1 MLRRTEA
8 AARDGTTGSV
18 SSSPRKVAP
27 DHIELT
33 SVAEFEGAW
42 SSEEHR
48 QAVETARGRYLTTPP
63 LA

>member
-18 SSSPRKVAP
+18 SSFPRKVAP

-33 SVAEFEGAW
+33 GVAEVEGAW
-42 SSEEHR
+42 SSSKNTDKRSRLREDDI
-48 QAVETARGRYLTTPP
+48 
-63 LA
+63 